1 MLRIRIM
8 NNEGEKM
15 GDDEEVSDKHIC
27 DRDSMYRVGS
37 FYCISYNHISVVI
50 RTWDSKPPRQW

>member
-1 MLRIRIM
+1 M

-27 DRDSMYRVGS
+27 DHNSVYRVGS
-37 FYCISYNHISVVI
+37 F
-50 RTWDSKPPRQW
+50 